1 MMTMIPEDQEE
12 ILEAIEM
19 IKEDQDASK
28 KLKESLD
35 RIASLLKADDSL
47 KVEKAVLEL
56 EEINSQGV
64 SSYIR
69 TQLWDLISKLESI
82 NASS

>member
-1 MMTMIPEDQEE
+1 MIPEDQEE

>member
-1 MMTMIPEDQEE
+1 MTMIPEDQEE